1 MSFKHLKCFERK
13 YFDNNRFIV
22 NLINVVEL
30 QKYFDKNKKNS
41 LSKMTKKTMIYS
53 DDC

>member
-1 MSFKHLKCFERK
+1 MSYTYLKCFERK

-30 QKYFDKNKKNS
+30 QYFDKNKKNF
-41 LSKMTKKTMIYS
+41 LSKMSIKKL
-53 DDC
+53 